1 VNFIQTQN
9 ERLRLIAPCR
19 FGLEAVLKNEIKSLG
34 YEITE
39 VDDGRVT
46 FEGGTDAIPR
56 ANIFIRSAER
66 ILLSVGSFK
75 ARTFEELFDNI
86 AALNWERYIPVDGK
100 FWVTKA
106 ASKNSKL
113 FSPSDIQS
121 IVKKAMVRSLEKK
134 YGISRFPEDGNE
146 YPVRIFIKKDVVTAV
161 LDTTGV
167 SLHKRG
173 YRKIASKAPLAEN
186 LAAALLQLARYKG
199 RQPLADPFCGSGT
212 FPIEAAM
219 MAANIAP
226 GMNREFTSDLWTN
239 LIPNKLWYAAYE
251 EARDLVDMSVRP
263 EILGCDIDEQ
273 MIKIAGMNAHEA
285 GVRSLVKFRQCAVKD
300 FVREYK
306 GSGDVG
312 IIITNPP
319 YGVRLMDKKELSP
332 LYRELGSVMDSMRD
346 WSSYVITSYDDM
358 EKIMGKKAAKNR
370 KIYNGEIRT
379 YFYSFPA
386 AVKK

>member
-1 VNFIQTQN
+1 MNFNRT
-9 ERLRLIAPCR
+9 ESEVFRLIGPCR
-19 FGLEAVLKNEIKSLG
+19 FGREAVLKNEIKRLG
-34 YEITE
+34 YDIAG

-46 FEGGTDAIPR
+46 FEGGPDAVPR

-66 ILLSVGSFK
+66 ILLSVGEFK
-75 ARTFEELFDNI
+75 AESFEELFDNI
-86 AALNWERYIPVDGK
+86 AALPWERFIPQNGK

-121 IVKKAMVRSLEKK
+121 IVKKAMVRRLESK
-134 YGISRFPEDGNE
+134 YGISRFPEDGDE
-146 YPVRIFIKKDVVTAV
+146 YPVRIFIKKDVVTAA

-173 YRKIASKAPLAEN
+173 YRKIPSQAPLAEN
-186 LAAALLQLARYKG
+186 LAAALLQLAHYRG
-199 RQPLADPFCGSGT
+199 REALADPFCGSGT

-219 MAANIAP
+219 IAANMAP

-239 LIPNKLWYAAYE
+239 VIDNKLWYAAYE
-251 EARDLVDMSVRP
+251 EARDLVDLSVKP
-263 EILGCDIDEQ
+263 EILGCDIDEK
-273 MIKIAGMNAHEA
+273 MIKTAGMNAAEA
-285 GVRSLVKFRQCAVKD
+285 GVRSLVRFRKCAVGD
-300 FVREYK
+300 FLKEYET
-306 GSGDVG
+306 SCDRG
-312 IIITNPP
+312 ILITNPP
-319 YGVRLMDKKELSP
+319 YGVRLLDKKELAP
-332 LYRELGSVMDSMRD
+332 LYLELGQVIEGMSGY
-346 WSSYVITSYDDM
+346 SSYVITSYDDM

-386 AVKK
+386 GGKK